1 MKAFFRRFSGSERGV
16 ASLELVVLFP
26 LFLLVLLA
34 LVEAYVFFRTVT
46 IVDRTAFELGNLVA
60 EKAVLIDSNAGT
72 DANQIGIFWV
82 LAPQLAQPLD
92 MRQHGQVILTAI
104 RDAGQGKPA
113 IAWQRAV
120 TGWGSQDASRL
131 SAAAPLP
138 SGFPFYAGDNTI
150 VVEVFYHFS
159 PFNAART
166 FWPDAPVN
174 ITLYRRVY
182 FRPRFQ
188 NLDTLQPA

>member
-1 MKAFFRRFSGSERGV
+1 MTLTFRQFLDNERGV
-16 ASLELVVLFP
+16 ASMELVILFP
-26 LFLLVLLA
+26 LFLLILLG
-34 LVEAYVFFRTVT
+34 LLEVYVFFRTVA
-46 IVDRTAFELGNLVA
+46 IIDRTAFELGNLVA

-82 LAPQLAQPLD
+82 VAPQLAQPLD
-92 MRQHGQVILTAI
+92 LKDNGEVIITDI
-104 RDAGQGKPA
+104 EDAGNGQPA

-120 TGWGSQDASRL
+120 SGWGSGDASRL

-138 SGFPFYAGDNTI
+138 AGFPFYTGDNTI

-166 FWPDAPVN
+166 FWPDAPGN

-188 NLDTLQPA
+188 NLDSLQPG